1 MADWITSN
9 QYLDLVD
16 RACQADKQCVY
27 QLAGIHRSKTS
38 TSTYVYLI
46 RDRRDRRNQRD
57 PEITRLRFSSHS
69 TRFHENAYTINIA
82 EHLQTQTVES
92 LRQATKQQ
100 LLTAT
105 SAQYANFDHHFQ
117 MLVKLVYWST
127 AQHWQVRVDPVISQI
142 VITSWSMTWVI
153 TDQQLVRTARVLADL
168 NLLMI
173 PEFYDQHQL
182 VAQFSIL
189 SQILW
194 MYQNPY
200 TLTWQSLHDELLS
213 SCDDIQEYSIADYQ
227 RQQSPQQIVQQ
238 LTAHLRDDHI
248 DPQTSLADWRRTV
261 IQAAKMMTF
270 PDHYHLLAYDDHPR
284 ATAVILYFMN
294 SDRLYRVRI
303 GQKPTDYQRAG
314 LNHRDQYL
322 NNFIQLDSKTSVEQI
337 VDALSQI
344 EFDPRHAMPISYQ
357 LLVSLQLLKRAYRNH
372 HYYIHAE
379 IAPSVQQKLAE
390 MKHYGYD
397 PQIKLCDVFIRK
409 CQKSA
414 PCVYLPQTAVVRWFD
429 LLLRCN
435 LASVE
440 SRQLHYRL
448 PGLFLLNQYDN
459 IRYFR
464 RATVWNTDI
473 AHLKV
478 KSLIQQ
484 LRQYSRK
491 GIKY

>member
-16 RACQADKQCVY
+16 RACQADNQYVY

-46 RDRRDRRNQRD
+46 RDRRDQRD
-57 PEITRLRFSSHS
+57 PEITRLRFSSHQ
-69 TRFHENAYTINIA
+69 THFHENAYTINIA
-82 EHLQTQTVES
+82 EHLQTQTVDS
-92 LRQATKQQ
+92 LCKATEQQ
-100 LLTAT
+100 LLAAT
-105 SAQYANFDHHFQ
+105 SDQYTKFDHHFQ

-127 AQHWQVRVDPVISQI
+127 DQHWRVRVDPVASQI
-142 VITSWSMTWVI
+142 VIAAQSIVWVI

-189 SQILW
+189 PQILW
-194 MYQNPY
+194 MYQNPH
-200 TLTWQSLHDELLS
+200 TLTWQSLYDELLS
-213 SCDDIQEYSIADYQ
+213 SCDNIQEYSVADYQ
-227 RQQSPQQIVQQ
+227 RQQSSQRIAQQ
-238 LTAHLRDDHI
+238 LTAYLADNNI
-248 DPQTSLADWRRTV
+248 GPQQSLADWRRTI

-270 PDHYHLLAYDDHPR
+270 PDDYHLLAYDEHPR
-284 ATAVILYFMN
+284 ATAVTLYFMN

-303 GQKPTDYQRAG
+303 GQTPTDYQCTG

-337 VDALSQI
+337 VDTLGQV

-379 IAPSVQQKLAE
+379 IAPATQQKLAE
-390 MKHYGYD
+390 MKHYSYD

-414 PCVYLPQTAVVRWFD
+414 PCAYLPQTAVVRWFD

-440 SRQLHYRL
+440 SQQLRYRL

-473 AHLKV
+473 THLKV

>member
-16 RACQADKQCVY
+16 RACQADNQYVY

-46 RDRRDRRNQRD
+46 RDRRNQRD

-69 TRFHENAYTINIA
+69 THFHENAYTINIA
-82 EHLQTQTVES
+82 EYPQTQTVKS
-92 LRQATKQQ
+92 LCNVTKQQ
-100 LLTAT
+100 LLA
-105 SAQYANFDHHFQ
+105 AKDNQYAKFDHHFQ

-127 AQHWQVRVDPVISQI
+127 DQHWRVRVDPVVSQI
-142 VITSWSMTWVI
+142 VITSQSMVWVI
-153 TDQQLVRTARVLADL
+153 ADQQLVRTARVLADL

-189 SQILW
+189 PQILW
-194 MYQNPY
+194 MYQNPH
-200 TLTWQSLHDELLS
+200 TLTWQSLYDELLS
-213 SCDDIQEYSIADYQ
+213 SCDNIQEYSVADYQ
-227 RQQSPQQIVQQ
+227 RQQSPQQIVEQ
-238 LTAHLRDDHI
+238 LTAHTTDNHI
-248 DPQTSLADWRRTV
+248 DPQQSLADWRQTI
-261 IQAAKMMTF
+261 IQAAKTMTF
-270 PDHYHLLAYDDHPR
+270 PDDYHLLAYDEHPR
-284 ATAVILYFMN
+284 ATAVTLYFMN

-303 GQKPTDYQRAG
+303 GQKPTDYQRTG

-322 NNFIQLDSKTSVEQI
+322 NNFVQLDSKTSVEQI
-337 VDALSQI
+337 VDTLGRI

-357 LLVSLQLLKRAYRNH
+357 LLVSLQLLKRAYRH
-372 HYYIHAE
+372 QHYYIHAE
-379 IAPSVQQKLAE
+379 IAPATQQKLAE
-390 MKHYGYD
+390 MKHYSYD

-440 SRQLHYRL
+440 SQQLRYRL

-473 AHLKV
+473 THLKV

-484 LRQYSRK
+484 LRQYSHK

>member
-16 RACQADKQCVY
+16 RACQADNQYVY

-46 RDRRDRRNQRD
+46 RDRRNQRD
-57 PEITRLRFSSHS
+57 PEITRLRFSSHP
-69 TRFHENAYTINIA
+69 THFHENAYTINIA
-82 EHLQTQTVES
+82 EHPQTQTIES
-92 LRQATKQQ
+92 LCNVMKQQ
-100 LLTAT
+100 LLA
-105 SAQYANFDHHFQ
+105 AKNNQYVKFDHHFQ

-127 AQHWQVRVDPVISQI
+127 DQHWQVRVDPVVSQI
-142 VITSWSMTWVI
+142 VITSQSMVWVI
-153 TDQQLVRTARVLADL
+153 TDQQLIRTARVLADL

-189 SQILW
+189 PQILW
-194 MYQNPY
+194 MYQNPH
-200 TLTWQSLHDELLS
+200 TLTWQSLYDELLS
-213 SCDDIQEYSIADYQ
+213 SCDNIQEYSVTDYQ
-227 RQQSPQQIVQQ
+227 RQQSSQQIVEQ
-238 LTAHLRDDHI
+238 LTAHTTDSNI
-248 DPQTSLADWRRTV
+248 DPQQSLADWRRTI
-261 IQAAKMMTF
+261 IQAAKMMAF
-270 PDHYHLLAYDDHPR
+270 PDDYHLLAYDEHPR
-284 ATAVILYFMN
+284 ATAVTLYFMN

-303 GQKPTDYQRAG
+303 GQKPTDYQCTG

-322 NNFIQLDSKTSVEQI
+322 NNFVQLDRKTSVEQI
-337 VDALSQI
+337 VDTLGRI
-344 EFDPRHAMPISYQ
+344 KFDPRHAMPISYQ
-357 LLVSLQLLKRAYRNH
+357 LLVSLQLLKRAYH
-372 HYYIHAE
+372 HQHYYIHAE
-379 IAPSVQQKLAE
+379 IAPSSQQKQAE
-390 MKHYGYD
+390 TKHYGYD

-473 AHLKV
+473 THLKV